1 MNFII
6 KLLDVIALL
15 EDLPEQGLYRG
26 QVGTVVDE
34 YDAEFV
40 EVEFSDLQGC
50 TYALEALSKSQLMI
64 LHHSPLAETSW
75 LKSQPS
81 LQKPVLNRS

>member
-1 MNFII
+1 M
-6 KLLDVIALL
+6 KLLDVVALL

-26 QVGTVVDE
+26 QVGTVIDE

-50 TYALEALSKSQLMI
+50 TYALEAGASHFSKKHFFTLQC
-64 LHHSPLAETSW
+64 EY
-75 LKSQPS
+75 LKNSRVQYAS
-81 LQKPVLNRS
+81 S

>member
-1 MNFII
+1 MNFTI
-6 KLLDVIALL
+6 KLLDVVALL

-64 LHHSPLAETSW
+64 LHHSPLAETKW

-81 LQKPVLNRS
+81 LQKPVLNR

>member
-6 KLLDVIALL
+6 ELLASVALL

-26 QVGTVVDE
+26 QVGTVVEE

-40 EVEFSDLQGC
+40 EVEFSDLQGR

-64 LHHSPLAETSW
+64 LHQSPLAETRW

-81 LQKPVLNRS
+81 LQKVVGNS

>member
-1 MNFII
+1 MCHKLRYLKINFTI
-6 KLLDVIALL
+6 KLLDVVALL
-15 EDLPEQGLYRG
+15 EHLPQQGLYRG

-50 TYALEALSKSQLMI
+50 TYALEAFSKSQLMI
-64 LHHSPLAETSW
+64 LHHSSLAET
-75 LKSQPS
+75 
-81 LQKPVLNRS
+81 R

>member
-1 MNFII
+1 MQLDFCYVIFREKRYLKMNFTI
-6 KLLDVIALL
+6 KLLDVVALL
-15 EDLPEQGLYRG
+15 ENLPEPGLYRG

-40 EVEFSDLQGC
+40 EVEFSDLQGR

-64 LHHSPLAETSW
+64 DFAS
-75 LKSQPS
+75 
-81 LQKPVLNRS
+81 

>member
-1 MNFII
+1 MNFKI
-6 KLLDVIALL
+6 KLLDVVALL
-15 EDLPEQGLYRG
+15 EDLPEHGLYRG

-34 YDAEFV
+34 YDTEFV

-64 LHHSPLAETSW
+64 LHHSPLAETKW

-81 LQKPVLNRS
+81 VHKPVLNR

>member
-6 KLLDVIALL
+6 KLLDVVALL

-50 TYALEALSKSQLMI
+50 TYALEAFSKSQLMI
-64 LHHSPLAETSW
+64 LHHSPLAETKW
-75 LKSQPS
+75 LKSQAS

>member
-1 MNFII
+1 MNFTIT
-6 KLLDVIALL
+6 LLDVVALL
-15 EDLPEQGLYRG
+15 EDLPEHGLYRG

-50 TYALEALSKSQLMI
+50 TYALESLKKSQLMI
-64 LHHSPLAETSW
+64 LLHSPLAETQW

-81 LQKPVLNRS
+81 LQKPVLNG

>member
-6 KLLDVIALL
+6 KMLDVVALL
-15 EDLPEQGLYRG
+15 ENLPEHCLYRG
-26 QVGTVVDE
+26 QVETVVDE
-34 YDAEFV
+34 GEAEFV

-50 TYALEALSKSQLMI
+50 TYPLESLKKSQLMI
-64 LHHSPLAETSW
+64 LHHSPLAETKW

-81 LQKPVLNRS
+81 LQKPVSNR

>member
-1 MNFII
+1 MNFTI
-6 KLLDVIALL
+6 KLLDVVALL
-15 EDLPEQGLYRG
+15 EDLPEPGLYRG

-40 EVEFSDLQGC
+40 EVEFSDLQGR

-64 LHHSPLAETSW
+64 LHHSPIAETKW
-75 LKSQPS
+75 LKTQPS
-81 LQKPVLNRS
+81 LQKVV

>member
-1 MNFII
+1 MNFTI
-6 KLLDVIALL
+6 KLLDVVALL
-15 EDLPEQGLYRG
+15 EDLPHQGLYRG

-40 EVEFSDLQGC
+40 EVEFSDLHGC
-50 TYALEALSKSQLMI
+50 TYALEAFSKSQLMI
-64 LHHSPLAETSW
+64 LHHSALVETQW

-81 LQKPVLNRS
+81 VQKPVLKC

>member
-1 MNFII
+1 MNFTI
-6 KLLDVIALL
+6 KLLDVVALL
-15 EDLPEQGLYRG
+15 ENLPEQGLYRG

-40 EVEFSDLQGC
+40 EVEFSDLQGR

-64 LHHSPLAETSW
+64 LHHSAIAETRW
-75 LKSQPS
+75 LKTQPS
-81 LQKPVLNRS
+81 IQQVVVNS

>member
-1 MNFII
+1 MNFTI
-6 KLLDVIALL
+6 KMLDVVALL
-15 EDLPEQGLYRG
+15 ENLPEQGLYRG

-40 EVEFSDLQGC
+40 EVEFSDLQGR

-64 LHHSPLAETSW
+64 LHHSPVAETQW
-75 LKSQPS
+75 LKTQPS
-81 LQKPVLNRS
+81 LQKVVGNS